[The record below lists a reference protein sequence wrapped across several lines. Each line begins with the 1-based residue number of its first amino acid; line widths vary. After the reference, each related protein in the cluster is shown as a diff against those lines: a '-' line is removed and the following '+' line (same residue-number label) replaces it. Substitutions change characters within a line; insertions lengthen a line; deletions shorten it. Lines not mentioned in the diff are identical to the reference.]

1 MISGIDLKATIDFT
15 LKDDTDNPTIFKL
28 GILPSYLLG
37 RMSDNMESENKIV
50 AAYKLLQ
57 LSIKGWS
64 NFNVEYATAE
74 EEFYGRKLQVVP
86 ISILEQLPI
95 DVITEL
101 ATKCIELNKLTA
113 AERKN

>member
-1 MISGIDLKATIDFT
+1 MISGIDLKATVDYT
-15 LKDDTDNPTIFKL
+15 LKDDTDNPTVFKL

-37 RMSDNMESENKIV
+37 RLSEGMAGESQI
-50 AAYKLLQ
+50 ASAYKLLQ

-74 EEFYGRKLQVVP
+74 EEFYGRKLQIVP
-86 ISILEQLPI
+86 LSVLEQIPLNI
-95 DVITEL
+95 ITEL
-101 ATKCIELNKLTA
+101 SVKCLELNKLTG